1 MSVAARACGYAAIG
15 EAIMGKSLGPEAE
28 RALFLLLVKPWK
40 DLACAKSHSVNLVA
54 GLESFHA
61 QGMT

>member
-1 MSVAARACGYAAIG
+1 VEARPPPGTN
-15 EAIMGKSLGPEAE
+15 SH
-28 RALFLLLVKPWK
+28 RALVGLVHWQDRGERELW